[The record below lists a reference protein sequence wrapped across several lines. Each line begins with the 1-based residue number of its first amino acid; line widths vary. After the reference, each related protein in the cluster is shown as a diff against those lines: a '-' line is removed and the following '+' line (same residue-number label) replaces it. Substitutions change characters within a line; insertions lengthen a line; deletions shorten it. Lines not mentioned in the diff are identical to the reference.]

1 LRAVVIGLGTQG
13 YKRLKSLKKKN
24 LFICSVDPVN
34 NEAGEKKI
42 SSLKKYN
49 YDTVFLCVPDN
60 VKKKYILFFLKK
72 KKNVFVEKPLKLK
85 NNELTT
91 IEKLANFQKVIF
103 YIAYNHRFE
112 PHLVTVKKYIKKKT
126 IGKIYNLKMY

>member
-1 LRAVVIGLGTQG
+1 MRAVVIGLGTQG

-72 KKNVFVEKPLKLK
+72 KKKCFC
-85 NNELTT
+85 
-91 IEKLANFQKVIF
+91 
-103 YIAYNHRFE
+103 
-112 PHLVTVKKYIKKKT
+112 
-126 IGKIYNLKMY
+126 